1 MKVIG
6 LAGWSGSGK
15 TRLVV
20 ALVKEFSK
28 KGLRVST
35 MKHAHHSFD
44 VDQKGKDSYAHREA
58 GAQEV
63 LVASERRWA
72 LMHECRPEEKTNE
85 AYLSPALLLKH
96 LAPCDVLLVEGFKNA
111 ALDKL
116 EIHRSSL
123 HQEKQQPLFATSDPR
138 IRAIV
143 SDTPKNQDLLSHAPL
158 QHALPV
164 FDADEPKRIADFILQ
179 SNLFLPPSLS
189 PPSSVAELAPPDAPS
204 GDAT

>member
-72 LMHECRPEEKTNE
+72 LMHECRPDEKTNE
-85 AYLSPALLLKH
+85 EQLSPALLLKH

-116 EIHRSSL
+116 EIHRNLL
-123 HQEKQQPLFATSDPR
+123 HQEKQQPLFATSDRR

-143 SDTPKNQDLLSHAPL
+143 SDIPL
-158 QHALPV
+158 NHALPV
-164 FDADEPKRIADFILQ
+164 FDADEPCRIADFILQ

-189 PPSSVAELAPPDAPS
+189 PPSPVAELAPPELASS

>member
-85 AYLSPALLLKH
+85 EYRSPTLLPALSPTLLLKH
-96 LAPCDVLLVEGFKNA
+96 LAPFDVLLVEGFKNA

-116 EIHRSSL
+116 EIHRSLL
-123 HQEKQQPLFATSDPR
+123 HQKKQQPLFATSDPR

-143 SDTPKNQDLLSHAPL
+143 SDTPLN
-158 QHALPV
+158 HALPV

-179 SNLFLPPSLS
+179 SNLFLPPS
-189 PPSSVAELAPPDAPS
+189 PSTPELAPS